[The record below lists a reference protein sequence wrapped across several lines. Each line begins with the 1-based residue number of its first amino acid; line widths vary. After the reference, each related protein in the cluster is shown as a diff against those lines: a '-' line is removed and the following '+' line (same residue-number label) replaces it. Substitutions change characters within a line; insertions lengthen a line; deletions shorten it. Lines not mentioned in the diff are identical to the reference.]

1 MRRADRHNEMDQRVT
16 DQPTLYIGGWL
27 EPGNRDMLPVENPA
41 TNETIAQLPVA
52 SIADLDRA
60 LELAA
65 SGFGTW
71 RAQPAMARSNILRK
85 AAQLLRER
93 RDIIA
98 AAITREQGKPLRE
111 SETEVSNGADITEW
125 FAEEGR
131 RAYGRVIP
139 ARQPDTFQVAH
150 VEPVGPVA
158 AFSPWNF
165 PVSQAVRK
173 IAGSL
178 AAGCSII
185 IKGPEDTPSA
195 VCETVRCFVDAGV
208 AVGALSLVFGRPPEI
223 SSHLIPSPVIRK
235 VSFTGSVPVGKHL
248 AAMAAQHM
256 KPCTM
261 ELGGH
266 GPAVIF
272 DDVDPVKAASAF
284 ATFKYRNAGQ
294 VCISPTRFFVQG
306 AAHDAFLD
314 TFVSYAKGLKV
325 GPGSDPTTQMGPLAT
340 SRRLDFLENLVQEAV
355 AAGAKLHCGGT
366 RMGNRGNYFAPT
378 VLSNVPDEARVMQEE
393 PFGPIA
399 LVNRFSDEE
408 EAWRRANA
416 TSYGLAA
423 YAWTKD
429 AGRAARAG
437 AKLEA
442 GMITVNH
449 FGLATAETPFGG
461 VKDSGYGRE
470 GGSEGLEAYLI
481 TKFVT
486 LRPYQ

>member
-1 MRRADRHNEMDQRVT
+1 M
-16 DQPTLYIGGWL
+16 
-27 EPGNRDMLPVENPA
+27 
-41 TNETIAQLPVA
+41 
-52 SIADLDRA
+52 
-60 LELAA
+60 
-65 SGFGTW
+65 
-71 RAQPAMARSNILRK
+71 
-85 AAQLLRER
+85 RER
-93 RDIIA
+93 RDVIA

-111 SETEVSNGADITEW
+111 SETEVANGADITEW

-139 ARQPDTFQVAH
+139 ARQPDTLQIAH
-150 VEPVGPVA
+150 VEPIGPVA

-185 IKGPEDTPSA
+185 LKGPEDTPGA
-195 VCETVRCFVDAGV
+195 VCEIVRCFVDAGV
-208 AVGALSLVFGRPPEI
+208 SNGALSLVFGRPPEI

-272 DDVDPVKAASAF
+272 DDVDPAKAASAF
-284 ATFKYRNAGQ
+284 AAFKYRNAGQ
-294 VCISPTRFFVQG
+294 VCISPTRFFVQDAG
-306 AAHDAFLD
+306 YDAFLD

-325 GPGSDPTTQMGPLAT
+325 GPGDDPATQMGPLAT
-340 SRRLDFLENLVQEAV
+340 SRRLDFLENIVQEAV
-355 AAGAKLHCGGT
+355 AAGATLHCGGG
-366 RMGNRGNYFAPT
+366 RIGNHGNFFAPT
-378 VLSNVPDEARVMQEE
+378 VLSNVPDDARVMQEE
-393 PFGPIA
+393 PFGPVA
-399 LVNRFSDEE
+399 LVNRFSDED
-408 EAWRRANA
+408 EAWHRANA

-442 GMITVNH
+442 GMVTINH

-461 VKDSGYGRE
+461 VKESGYGRE
-470 GGSEGLEAYLI
+470 GGSEGLEAYLT

-486 LRPYQ
+486 QRPYQ